1 MALAQVE
8 GAGPW
13 GTAADAR
20 ASRRALRAERAQLQH
35 WRRLLR
41 ARLDLAVA
49 GLAPPEHLGA
59 FTWDLMPD
67 TAVLLPRAQDL
78 SDAIRV
84 GDADDVV
91 DLLTRLRRLDRML
104 TRYGAALET
113 AIEET
118 TQELLSEQA
127 TATPSTSPV
136 GGSR

>member
-8 GAGPW
+8 GAGGPV
-13 GTAADAR
+13 TDAR
-20 ASRRALRAERAQLQH
+20 ATRRALRAERAQLQH

-67 TAVLLPRAQDL
+67 TAVLLPRSQDL
-78 SDAIRV
+78 ADAIRV
-84 GDADDVV
+84 GEQPDVV

-104 TRYGAALET
+104 ARYGDALEG

-118 TQELLSEQA
+118 TQELLTEQA
-127 TATPSTSPV
+127 ATPAATASA
-136 GGSR
+136 GGGR

>member
-8 GAGPW
+8 GAGVPASD
-13 GTAADAR
+13 TR
-20 ASRRALRAERAQLQH
+20 ATRRALRAERAQLQH

-59 FTWDLMPD
+59 FTWDLIPD
-67 TAVLLPRAQDL
+67 AAVLLPRSQDL
-78 SDAIRV
+78 AAAIRV
-84 GDADDVV
+84 DEEADVV

-104 TRYGAALET
+104 SRYGDALEG

-118 TQELLSEQA
+118 TQDLLSEQA
-127 TATPSTSPV
+127 ATRAATSHV
-136 GGSR
+136 GGGR

>member
-8 GAGPW
+8 GAGGPASD
-13 GTAADAR
+13 TR
-20 ASRRALRAERAQLQH
+20 ATRRALRAERAQLQH

-67 TAVLLPRAQDL
+67 AAVLLPRSQDL
-78 SDAIRV
+78 AAAIRV
-84 GDADDVV
+84 GEEADVV

-104 TRYGAALET
+104 SRYGDALEG

-118 TQELLSEQA
+118 TQDLLSEQA
-127 TATPSTSPV
+127 ATRAATSHV
-136 GGSR
+136 GGGR

>member
-13 GTAADAR
+13 GTSADAR

-78 SDAIRV
+78 SEAIRL

-104 TRYGAALET
+104 ARYGAALET

-127 TATPSTSPV
+127 TATISASPV

>member
-8 GAGPW
+8 GAGGPV
-13 GTAADAR
+13 TDAR
-20 ASRRALRAERAQLQH
+20 ATRRALRAERAQLQH

-67 TAVLLPRAQDL
+67 TAVLLPRSQDL
-78 SDAIRV
+78 ADAIRV
-84 GDADDVV
+84 GEQPDVV

-104 TRYGAALET
+104 ARYGDALED

-118 TQELLSEQA
+118 TQELLAEQA
-127 TATPSTSPV
+127 ATPAATAGA
-136 GGSR
+136 GGGR

>member
-8 GAGPW
+8 GAG
-13 GTAADAR
+13 GSVTDAR
-20 ASRRALRAERAQLQH
+20 AARRALRAERAQLQH

-67 TAVLLPRAQDL
+67 TAVLLPRSQDL
-78 SDAIRV
+78 ADAIRV
-84 GDADDVV
+84 GEQPDVV

-104 TRYGAALET
+104 ARYGDALEV

-118 TQELLSEQA
+118 TQELLAEQA
-127 TATPSTSPV
+127 ATPAATASA
-136 GGSR
+136 GGGR

>member
-8 GAGPW
+8 GAGPL
-13 GTAADAR
+13 GPAVDAR
-20 ASRRALRAERAQLQH
+20 AARRALRAERAQLSH

-59 FTWDLMPD
+59 FTWDVVPEA
-67 TAVLLPRAQDL
+67 TALLPRAQEL
-78 SDAIRV
+78 SEAVRI
-84 GDADDVV
+84 ADDVDVV

-104 TRYGAALET
+104 SRYAEELDG

-118 TQELLSEQA
+118 TQDLLAEQA
-127 TATPSTSPV
+127 AGPTGAPQT
-136 GGSR
+136 GDGR